1 MVLYCGFEVEGLDEG
16 GLVEE
21 VRVAYAAHVDAFR
34 RQAHREL
41 RVLLDPPLDNVR
53 DVFQRLSILAQLI
66 EAKGDVIAF

>member
-1 MVLYCGFEVEGLDEG
+1 M
-16 GLVEE
+16 EE
-21 VRVAYAAHVDAFR
+21 VRVAYAAHVYAFR